1 MTLSGQTPLPTDNA
15 RFLELL
21 SDVLPNGIYFADAS
35 GNILYANDKFH
46 ELTGMSRDH
55 MLDEDW
61 NNCIH
66 PDDLKGAVQEWD
78 DAVTSGVSEA
88 EYRYLHKDGS
98 ICWVLDRAMAA
109 EWDGD
114 GHPLYMI
121 GTLTDIT
128 DVKQR
133 ELDLNIALEKA
144 DAAALAKSEFLAN
157 MSHEI
162 RTPMNGVLGMAEIL
176 SNTGLDEKQHMC
188 VETISKSGSALITII
203 NDILDFAKVEAGK
216 LELDPLSFDLRAAVE
231 DVATLL
237 ASQAEEKNLEL
248 VMRCA
253 PDLPETLVGDAGR
266 IRQIITNLVGNAV
279 KFTTH
284 GHVFLDVDVVEQ
296 GQADGV
302 AVKIT
307 VADTG
312 SGIPEGRLSGIFDK
326 FEQVDNST
334 TRLHGGTGLGL
345 AISKRLVELMDGS
358 IGVSSVEGEG
368 SAFWFAVT
376 LTKGDPKRGHVP
388 LPCDL
393 TGRRLLVVDDIEL
406 NRRIVHE
413 QATAWGMEPVCASA
427 GLEALDLMREAKRNG
442 TPFDIAI
449 LDFQMPNL
457 DGGQLAQLI
466 RAEHEISDVPLVLL
480 TSVGQ
485 QADGKKFRDMGVEGH
500 LLKPARAKLLQETV
514 AKILSENDQRVSEI
528 AESGTLRKDTPA
540 RDQVS
545 RGMGRILLAEDN
557 QINQFVVQQMLE
569 GLPIE
574 LRIADNG
581 RLALES
587 YREEGADIVLM
598 DVSMPEMDGYEA
610 TRSIREFEAGIAGRR
625 VPIIGLTAH
634 VMENDRKRCLDAGM
648 DDYLPKPIALNPLR
662 DMLFKW
668 IQKSKESDL
677 ELVG

>member
-1 MTLSGQTPLPTDNA
+1 MANSDQTPLPTDNA

-21 SDVLPNGIYFADAS
+21 SNVLPNGVYFADAS

-61 NNCIH
+61 NACIH
-66 PDDLKGAVQEWD
+66 PDDLNYAIEEWD
-78 DAVTSGVSEA
+78 EAVTSGVSEA
-88 EYRYLHKDGS
+88 EYRCLHRDGTV
-98 ICWVLDRAMAA
+98 CWVLDRAMAA
-109 EWDGD
+109 EWDED
-114 GHPLYMI
+114 GRPLCMI
-121 GTLTDIT
+121 GTLTDIS
-128 DVKQR
+128 DVKKR
-133 ELDLNIALEKA
+133 ELDLSVALEKA

-176 SNTGLDEKQHMC
+176 GNTGLDEKQQMC
-188 VETISKSGSALITII
+188 VDTISKSGSALITII
-203 NDILDFAKVEAGK
+203 NDILDFAKVESGK

-237 ASQAEEKNLEL
+237 SSQAEEKSIEL
-248 VMRCA
+248 VVRCA
-253 PDLPETLVGDAGR
+253 PDLPDAVVGDAGR

-284 GHVFLDVDVVEQ
+284 GHVFLDVAADVSAETGV
-296 GQADGV
+296 V
-302 AVKIT
+302 AVKVA

-312 SGIPEGRLSGIFDK
+312 PGIPEDRMAGIFDK
-326 FEQVDNST
+326 FEQVDNSI
-334 TRLHGGTGLGL
+334 TRTHGGTGLGL
-345 AISKRLVELMDGS
+345 AISKRLVELMEGT

-368 SAFWFAVT
+368 STFCFEVALSA
-376 LTKGDPKRGHVP
+376 GDANVDQPP

-393 TGRRLLVVDDIEL
+393 SGRRMLVVDDIEL
-406 NRRIVHE
+406 NRRIVQE
-413 QATAWGMEPVCASA
+413 QTLAWGMEPACASG
-427 GLEALDLMREAKRNG
+427 GLEALEMIRTAQRTG
-442 TPFDIAI
+442 APYDIAV

-466 RAEHEISDVPLVLL
+466 RSEPEISDIPLILL

-485 QADGKKFRDMGVEGH
+485 QADGKKFRDLGVEGH
-500 LLKPARAKLLQETV
+500 LIKPARSKLLQATI
-514 AKILSENDQRVSEI
+514 AKIL
-528 AESGTLRKDTPA
+528 AESDRRISTFTESEVSVEDVPA
-540 RDQVS
+540 NAPKS
-545 RGMGRILLAEDN
+545 AGLGRILLAEDN

-574 LRIADNG
+574 LTIADNG
-581 RLALES
+581 RLAVERF
-587 YREEGADIVLM
+587 REDGADIVLM

-610 TRSIREFEAGIAGRR
+610 TRSIREYEAGIAGSR

-634 VMENDRKRCLDAGM
+634 VMEHDRKRCLESGM

-668 IQKSKESDL
+668 IQKSKETDL
-677 ELVG
+677 ELTG